1 MAVTVVRSVQVEGK
15 DGEKP
20 MSYFEG
26 LKNEVRE
33 GDDGTRV
40 LDGQEGKR
48 DDDDDD
54 DDDHVVMDTVRV
66 SEHGS
71 LGALAEGI
79 KEGIVVRV
87 VQDEEVDDDDDV
99 LDISPNGNTLAS
111 LAFTPQEVAARF
123 KNMYVYD
130 NLFPVLPASTR
141 KFKHLRKLKY
151 FSNEVK
157 VLPDEV
163 GDLTELEQLYL
174 KISPTGLVGLPP
186 LGKLSRLRAL
196 ELHQAPAPPS
206 AATLTRDITQLHSL
220 TRLSVCRFSI
230 S

>member
-54 DDDHVVMDTVRV
+54 DDNHVVMDTVRV
-66 SEHGS
+66 SEDGS
-71 LGALAEGI
+71 LGALAEEI
-79 KEGIVVRV
+79 KEDIVVRV
-87 VQDEEVDDDDDV
+87 VQDEEVDDDDV

-196 ELHQAPAPPS
+196 ELHQSPAPPS

>member
-1 MAVTVVRSVQVEGK
+1 MEGK
-15 DGEKP
+15 HGEKP

-54 DDDHVVMDTVRV
+54 DDDNHVVMDTVRV
-66 SEHGS
+66 SEDGS
-71 LGALAEGI
+71 LGALAEEI
-79 KEGIVVRV
+79 KEDIVVRV
-87 VQDEEVDDDDDV
+87 VQDEEVDDDDV

-196 ELHQAPAPPS
+196 ELHQSPAPPS

>member
-1 MAVTVVRSVQVEGK
+1 MAVTVVRSIKVEGT

-26 LKNEVRE
+26 LKNEVKE
-33 GDDGTRV
+33 DEDGAGDLGR
-40 LDGQEGKR
+40 QEGKKG
-48 DDDDDD
+48 DDDD

-66 SEHGS
+66 SEDGS
-71 LGALAEGI
+71 LGALAEEI

-123 KNMYVYD
+123 KKMYVYD
-130 NLFPVLPASTR
+130 NLFSVLPASTR
-141 KFKHLRKLKY
+141 KLKHLRKLKY

-157 VLPDEV
+157 VLPDEL
-163 GDLTELEQLYL
+163 GDLSELEQLYL
-174 KISPTGLVGLPP
+174 KFSPTGLVGLPP
-186 LGKLSRLRAL
+186 LGNLSRLRAL

>member
-33 GDDGTRV
+33 GDDGTRD

-54 DDDHVVMDTVRV
+54 DDDNHVVMDTVRV
-66 SEHGS
+66 SEDGS
-71 LGALAEGI
+71 LGALAEEI
-79 KEGIVVRV
+79 KEDIVVRV
-87 VQDEEVDDDDDV
+87 VQDEEVDDDDV

-196 ELHQAPAPPS
+196 ELHQSPAPPS